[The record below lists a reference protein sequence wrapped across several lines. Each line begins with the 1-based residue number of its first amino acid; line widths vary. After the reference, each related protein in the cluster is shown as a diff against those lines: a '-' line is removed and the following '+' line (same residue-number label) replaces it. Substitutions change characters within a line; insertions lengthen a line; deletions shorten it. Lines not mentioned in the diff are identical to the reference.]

1 MTLDQMK
8 TIKKNF
14 GISVREISEST
25 ELPFGT
31 VQKIFSGETDN
42 PRFNTL
48 AKLNEYFVEF
58 SLKYLSDV
66 PNETFYV
73 HDPRRH
79 IPPDSSAEDLDYFE
93 LTLGKRQGEFT
104 VADRDALPDD
114 IRTELID
121 GHIYYLAAP
130 NRKHQLIAGIIHA
143 DLLTFAFDNDRGC
156 LPQIAPVDVN
166 LDDDDKTMLQP
177 DVLVLCHE
185 DRDERYVHGA
195 PEFVVEIISKYSRKT
210 DTIIKLNKY
219 MNAGV
224 GEYWIVDPYNETVTV
239 YDFGSDIFPAHYTFD
254 DVVPV
259 GISGGECSIDFR
271 KIKDVLIRQF
281 GTREN

>member
-1 MTLDQMK
+1 MTLEQMK

-14 GISVREISEST
+14 GISAREIAEKT
-25 ELPFGT
+25 DIPFGT
-31 VQKIFSGETDN
+31 VQKIFTGETAN

-48 AKLNEYFVEF
+48 VKLNEFFVDL
-58 SLKYLSDV
+58 SLKYLSEMPQDK
-66 PNETFYV
+66 TFV
-73 HDPRRH
+73 HDTHRYV
-79 IPPDSSAEDLDYFE
+79 PPESSAEGLDYFE

-104 VADRDALPDD
+104 VSDRDALPED

-121 GHIYYLAAP
+121 GYIYYLSAP
-130 NRKHQLIAGIIHA
+130 NRKHQIIAGMIYA
-143 DLLTFAFDNDRGC
+143 ELLAFGSGSVHEC

-185 DRDERYVHGA
+185 DRDDRYVHGA
-195 PEFVVEIISKYSRKT
+195 PEFVVEIISKSSRRT

-224 GEYWIVDPYNETVTV
+224 REYWIVDPYSETVTA
-239 YDFGSDIFPAHYTFD
+239 YDFLSEVYPCQYTFD
-254 DVVPV
+254 DAVPV
-259 GISGGECSIDFR
+259 SLSGGECVIDFHR
-271 KIKDVLIRQF
+271 IKDVLIRQF
-281 GTREN
+281 G